1 MRYTLSS
8 PLPRSSIRSLS
19 AAFTTDS
26 ETTLQVLVQ
35 GESVVESW
43 TGETGVTELQ
53 EIPGLTGYSADEL
66 ELVAVMSEGSYIGI
80 TEVGRL
86 ADY

>member
-1 MRYTLSS
+1 M
-8 PLPRSSIRSLS
+8 
-19 AAFTTDS
+19 
-26 ETTLQVLVQ
+26 
-35 GESVVESW
+35 ESW

>member
-1 MRYTLSS
+1 M
-8 PLPRSSIRSLS
+8 
-19 AAFTTDS
+19 
-26 ETTLQVLVQ
+26 
-35 GESVVESW
+35 ESW

-80 TEVGRL
+80 TKVSRLVGYCRNVSFIRDIL
-86 ADY
+86 

>member
-1 MRYTLSS
+1 M
-8 PLPRSSIRSLS
+8 
-19 AAFTTDS
+19 
-26 ETTLQVLVQ
+26 
-35 GESVVESW
+35 ESW

-80 TEVGRL
+80 MEVGRL